1 MSDTRVL
8 TGLPYDINMMI
19 DHIQQEGA
27 IVDMS
32 NISFPNVSDIKQ
44 QIRTT
49 LVYLRNTNFDNVS
62 LDFSK
67 VSQQDICTW
76 LVDYITSD
84 IHYNIVELN
93 EMWMCVIVY
102 RLINNNLS
110 DFITNET
117 MDSFIADNETLID
130 QLIDFYNS
138 LSLFVIKRVSW
149 ADQVDFSETKVNECP
164 TFGKNAY
171 NIIKMP
177 NFPDVISIID
187 RPEPVLFTTLFV
199 ENNNELFDI
208 IINHT
213 PFAALMYGMIE
224 DQDRF
229 KSMVDQMVDVMMTDV
244 ESEDNAQ

>member
-117 MDSFIADNETLID
+117 MDSFIADNKTLID

-138 LSLFVIKRVSW
+138 LSLFDHK
-149 ADQVDFSETKVNECP
+149 Q
-164 TFGKNAY
+164 G
-171 NIIKMP
+171 
-177 NFPDVISIID
+177 
-187 RPEPVLFTTLFV
+187 
-199 ENNNELFDI
+199 
-208 IINHT
+208 
-213 PFAALMYGMIE
+213 
-224 DQDRF
+224 
-229 KSMVDQMVDVMMTDV
+229 
-244 ESEDNAQ
+244 